1 MKKNGIIIIVLAVS
15 AVLLL
20 LANLFWGAISIPT
33 ADVTSALTGGDCDDA
48 IRYIILE
55 SRLPQALT
63 ALIAGAALSA
73 SGLMLQT
80 ISRNPLAGPSIL
92 GITSGASLG
101 VALVLLFFGG
111 WIGVAG
117 SDFGGNIAIMIGA
130 LLGSCIIMAL
140 LILLSLRVKNNLILL
155 IAGMMTGYFANSVVT
170 LLSSL
175 STEQSIQSYVMWG
188 MGNFSSVSLER
199 LPWFVVISLIGLVIA
214 MLLAKPLNLLLLGD
228 NYAKN
233 LGVNVLRVRN
243 WLLIATGLLSSIV
256 TACCGPIGFVG
267 LAMPHIARLLTR
279 TDNHLVLMPATM
291 LCGSILTLLCN
302 LISVIPEG
310 QIIPINALTPIAGV
324 PVVLY
329 VILKRRRSA

>member
-1 MKKNGIIIIVLAVS
+1 
-15 AVLLL
+15 
-20 LANLFWGAISIPT
+20 
-33 ADVTSALTGGDCDDA
+33 
-48 IRYIILE
+48 
-55 SRLPQALT
+55 
-63 ALIAGAALSA
+63 
-73 SGLMLQT
+73 
-80 ISRNPLAGPSIL
+80 
-92 GITSGASLG
+92 
-101 VALVLLFFGG
+101 
-111 WIGVAG
+111 
-117 SDFGGNIAIMIGA
+117 
-130 LLGSCIIMAL
+130 
-140 LILLSLRVKNNLILL
+140 
-155 IAGMMTGYFANSVVT
+155 
-170 LLSSL
+170 
-175 STEQSIQSYVMWG
+175 
-188 MGNFSSVSLER
+188 
-199 LPWFVVISLIGLVIA
+199 
-214 MLLAKPLNLLLLGD
+214 MLLAKPLKLLLLGD

-302 LISVIPEG
+302 LISVMPEG

>member
-20 LANLFWGAISIPT
+20 LANLFWGAVSIPM
-33 ADVTSALTGGDCDDA
+33 ADVISALTGGECDDA
-48 IRYIILE
+48 LRYIILE

-80 ISRNPLAGPSIL
+80 IFRNPLAGPSIL

-101 VALVLLFFGG
+101 VALVLLLFGG

-130 LLGSCIIMAL
+130 LLGSSIIMAL

-175 STEQSIQSYVMWG
+175 STEQGIQSYVMWG

-199 LPWFVVISLIGLVIA
+199 LPWFVAISVIGLVIA

-243 WLLIATGLLSSIV
+243 WLLVATGLLASIV

-302 LISVIPEG
+302 LVSVIPEG

-329 VILKRRRSA
+329 VILKKRRSA

>member
-1 MKKNGIIIIVLAVS
+1 MKNKGIIIIILGIA

-20 LANLFWGAISIPT
+20 LANLFWGAVSIPM
-33 ADVTSALTGGDCDDA
+33 ADVISALTGGECDDA
-48 IRYIILE
+48 LRYIILE

-80 ISRNPLAGPSIL
+80 IFRNPLAGPSIL

-101 VALVLLFFGG
+101 VALVLLLFGG

-130 LLGSCIIMAL
+130 LLGSSIIMAL

-170 LLSSL
+170 LFSSL
-175 STEQSIQSYVMWG
+175 STEQGIQSYVMWG

-199 LPWFVVISLIGLVIA
+199 LPWFVAISVIGLVIA

-243 WLLIATGLLSSIV
+243 WLLVATGLLASIV

-302 LISVIPEG
+302 LVSVIPEG

-329 VILKRRRSA
+329 VILKKRKP

>member
-20 LANLFWGAISIPT
+20 LANLFWGAVSIPM
-33 ADVTSALTGGDCDDA
+33 ADVISALTGGECDDA
-48 IRYIILE
+48 LRYIILE

-80 ISRNPLAGPSIL
+80 IFRNPLAGPSIL

-101 VALVLLFFGG
+101 VALVLLLFGG

-130 LLGSCIIMAL
+130 LLGSSIIMAL

-175 STEQSIQSYVMWG
+175 STEQGIQSYVMWG

-199 LPWFVVISLIGLVIA
+199 LPWFVAISVIGLVIA

-243 WLLIATGLLSSIV
+243 WLLVATGLLASIV

-302 LISVIPEG
+302 LVSVMPEG

-329 VILKRRRSA
+329 VILKKRRSS

>member
-1 MKKNGIIIIVLAVS
+1 MKKKGIIIIILGIAT
-15 AVLLL
+15 VLLL
-20 LANLFWGAISIPT
+20 LANLFWGAISIPM
-33 ADVTSALTGGDCDDA
+33 ADVISALTGGECDEA
-48 IRYIILE
+48 LRYIILE

-80 ISRNPLAGPSIL
+80 IFRNPLAGPSIL

-101 VALVLLFFGG
+101 VALVLLLFGG
-111 WIGVAG
+111 WIGIAG

-130 LLGSCIIMAL
+130 LLGSSIIMAL

-175 STEQSIQSYVMWG
+175 STEQGIQSYVMWG

-199 LPWFVVISLIGLVIA
+199 LPWFVAISLVGLVIA

-243 WLLIATGLLSSIV
+243 WLLVATGLLASIV

-291 LCGSILTLLCN
+291 LSGSILTLLCN
-302 LISVIPEG
+302 LVSVMPEG

-329 VILKRRRSA
+329 VILKKRRSA